1 MTMTMTAYAAAS
13 QSLAADVADS
23 MVALDCAEIDRLDL
37 ASVVVAQ
44 AADGT
49 LDCEWSDRDIATMLR
64 DAGACDDDA
73 AIARVRRIYV
83 RRMRCEFAAVAS

>member
-1 MTMTMTAYAAAS
+1 MNAQTYYSSAS

-23 MVALDCAEIDRLDL
+23 MMALDCAEIDRLDL
-37 ASVVVAQ
+37 SDVVAAQ

-64 DAGACDDDA
+64 DAGASDDDA
-73 AIARVRRIYV
+73 AIVKVRRIYV
-83 RRMRCEFAAVAS
+83 RRMHREFMAVTS